1 MMVQYKVEISATAT
15 SAIGSQFWI
24 VNNGSD
30 PVNLDDLTLRYYMT
44 NEVAATL
51 VKTINWANVGAV
63 AGPSAGFP
71 TGNIGVNVMPMA
83 MPAPSADTYVEFS
96 FSGGNNVLAPGY
108 RLQFSWTVQ
117 NFMSQS
123 FDQPGD
129 YSFNAAASAQTE
141 WPNVVLMYQ
150 GQSVV
155 WGIEP

>member
-1 MMVQYKVEISATAT
+1 MVVQYKVEINATAT

-30 PVNLDDLTLRYYMT
+30 PVNLSDLTLRYYMT

-51 VKTINWANVGAV
+51 IKTVNWANVGAV
-63 AGPSAGFP
+63 GGPNAGFP
-71 TGNIGVNVMPMA
+71 TGNIGVAVTPMP
-83 MPAPSADTYVEFS
+83 MPAPSADTYIEFN
-96 FSGGNNVLAPGY
+96 FAGGNDVLAPGN

-129 YSFNAAASAQTE
+129 YSFNAAASQQMD
-141 WPNVVLMYQ
+141 WQNVVLMYQ